1 MTHCVVASPFRLA
14 SPLGAPLSWPAR
26 QPRLLWSARRPS
38 DNARTALDEPLLH
51 GRSPGRASRTT
62 ATTTRDTVRHW
73 ALYRDSGHSPP
84 APQAPTGEPQEGPEA
99 LSLCCCGCRRI
110 LSAYGARRSWPSS
123 HSSARLLHHALRSV
137 ACATLIKKQGR
148 LTLVG
153 ACSAGPIPGAADGVR
168 EVACRRNL
176 AQAPDGDASSR
187 APAAS
192 PAAARR
198 PRRDAK
204 GGVVGQER
212 VQHGEALAR
221 RGLKQS

>member
-1 MTHCVVASPFRLA
+1 M
-14 SPLGAPLSWPAR
+14 SWPAR

-38 DNARTALDEPLLH
+38 DNARTALDESLLH

-62 ATTTRDTVRHW
+62 ATTTRAHCQSLGTLSRQW
-73 ALYRDSGHSPP
+73 AFAAGTPSAHRRATRRTRG
-84 APQAPTGEPQEGPEA
+84 A
-99 LSLCCCGCRRI
+99 LSLLLRVSPHTLRLRRAAI
-110 LSAYGARRSWPSS
+110 MAVIAFVSTPAAPRASIGGVCNIDKETGA
-123 HSSARLLHHALRSV
+123 H
-137 ACATLIKKQGR
+137 T
-148 LTLVG
+148 VG

>member
-1 MTHCVVASPFRLA
+1 M
-14 SPLGAPLSWPAR
+14 SWPAR

-62 ATTTRDTVRHW
+62 ATTTRAHCQSLGTLR
-73 ALYRDSGHSPP
+73 YRDSGHSPP

-137 ACATLIKKQGR
+137 ACATLIKKQG
-148 LTLVG
+148 LTLW
-153 ACSAGPIPGAADGVR
+153 
-168 EVACRRNL
+168 
-176 AQAPDGDASSR
+176 
-187 APAAS
+187 APAALALS
-192 PAAARR
+192 PAPPMACARSPAAATSHRRQTATRAAARR
-198 PRRDAK
+198 PRRRQPPAAREETPKAEWWAK
-204 GGVVGQER
+204 NASNMV
-212 VQHGEALAR
+212 R
-221 RGLKQS
+221 RSRAEG